1 MHGDGVTIGLI
12 VRVTTH
18 PERFNICKIAFIVKV
33 MRTNIHLLNQRFPW
47 LTEDSLYENPF
58 DKNATKIELYD
69 EVVSKLQF

>member
-1 MHGDGVTIGLI
+1 
-12 VRVTTH
+12 
-18 PERFNICKIAFIVKV
+18 